1 MGKLKIESTVIHTTH
16 SKARESIAFEAE
28 FIANAVELAKSYLPT
43 IFSNFKSE
51 INTVRLEEKT
61 TLKLSKPHAS
71 MVSIINQTNYTDI
84 AKLELPVCEGFESN
98 LSTAFQTVNEI
109 LDIMSELEQHIKG
122 FHQYVAVFLTNKDAK
137 KKTQDLTSNNKKI
150 AASLQKLKDAINS
163 MFKEGNS
170 DNILTYSKL
179 FLNNGEF
186 KKAIQQY
193 AVTDKRISE
202 SVKINEL
209 KLIVDETVDNLESVV
224 KLLKEDKIDNV
235 SPETVK
241 SLSEGSYQVALAAEG
256 YSIAYFK
263 VLAIMNIVPG
273 FENYINDNLIS
284 KK

>member
-1 MGKLKIESTVIHTTH
+1 MGKLKIEPTVILKTH
-16 SKARESIAFEAE
+16 LKARETIAFEAE
-28 FIANAVELAKSYLPT
+28 FIANAVELAKSYLPA

-51 INTVRLEEKT
+51 VNTVRLEEKA
-61 TLKLSKPHAS
+61 TLKLNKPYAN
-71 MVSIINQTNYTDI
+71 MVSIVNQTNYTDI

-98 LSTAFQTVNEI
+98 LSVAFQTVNVI
-109 LDIMSELEQHIKG
+109 LDTMGELEKHIKD

-137 KKTQDLTSNNKKI
+137 KKTIDLSSNNKKI
-150 AASLQKLKDAINS
+150 ETALQKLKDAIGS
-163 MFKEGNS
+163 LFKEGNS
-170 DNILTYSKL
+170 DNILTFSKL
-179 FLNNGEF
+179 FQSNGDF

-193 AVTDKRISE
+193 AVTDKRISD
-202 SVKINEL
+202 SIKINDL
-209 KLIVDETVDNLESVV
+209 KLIVDDTVDNLESVV

-273 FENYINDNLIS
+273 FENYINESLIS